1 MRDTYIT
8 TYTPLFQDIT
18 SFPFLDPSQDPTGSR
33 AAFRLPKNRNIFPTR
48 RSEVARRLQLD
59 RLAVIRAV
67 RRVENDPYWPETA
80 RLIRGALGLPEPEIR
95 QH

>member
-48 RSEVARRLQLD
+48 RSEVARRLPVD
-59 RLAVIRAV
+59 RSVVSRAV
-67 RRVENDPYWPETA
+67 RRVGNDPDLLQTA
-80 RLIRGALGLPEPEIR
+80 KGI
-95 QH
+95 